1 MTEVVQTDS
10 PEEDGISESAADS
23 GVIDLGADLESP
35 SEAPPIDGLQDEA
48 AADTDR
54 SPGEDATQDAPRNLS
69 TIEEMES
76 LPEQLRPM
84 ARRLVADHTQ
94 KTQAAAQKMREN
106 EELQQRLQMA
116 TLQNQQNDL
125 SARVDA
131 ASPEEDPFAGVRAR
145 LGPEEQGALDIMR
158 EVVKTD
164 VGQRV
169 ETQGQQVEQL
179 TNAVRQL
186 AVHIVQQSAQAQ
198 NTAAQ
203 DARRQYPDI
212 DQYQAQV
219 SALTAVPNPATRK
232 NYTPAEAYELLTG
245 ISGQKSAQLQAGQKR
260 VRRNAA
266 GNASSTPSV
275 AADNGSG
282 ALSETELAS
291 KLAALGL
298 KA

>member
-1 MTEVVQTDS
+1 MTEAVQMDS
-10 PEEDGISESAADS
+10 SEDSGTTEETADS
-23 GVIDLGADLESP
+23 EVIDLGADLESP
-35 SEAPPIDGLQDEA
+35 SEAP
-48 AADTDR
+48 
-54 SPGEDATQDAPRNLS
+54 
-69 TIEEMES
+69 TIEGSVSSDSTSARRATTAGAPDRPASIDIDADLES
-76 LPEQLRPM
+76 IPEALRPM
-84 ARRLVADHTQ
+84 ARQLKGSYTQ
-94 KTQAAAQKMREN
+94 KSQEVATQRRQN
-106 EELQQRLQMA
+106 ETLQQRLQLA

-131 ASPEEDPFAGVRAR
+131 SSPEEDPFAAVRAR
-145 LGPEEQGALDIMR
+145 LGPDEQGALDIMR

-186 AVHIVQQSAQAQ
+186 AVHIVQQSTQAQ

-203 DARRQYPDI
+203 DARRRYPNI

-219 SALTAVPNPATRK
+219 NALTAVPNPATRK

-245 ISGQKSAQLQAGQKR
+245 ISGQKSAQLQAGQRK

>member
-1 MTEVVQTDS
+1 V
-10 PEEDGISESAADS
+10 
-23 GVIDLGADLESP
+23 
-35 SEAPPIDGLQDEA
+35 
-48 AADTDR
+48 
-54 SPGEDATQDAPRNLS
+54 ATQR
-69 TIEEMES
+69 
-76 LPEQLRPM
+76 
-84 ARRLVADHTQ
+84 
-94 KTQAAAQKMREN
+94 REN
-106 EELQQRLQMA
+106 EGLQQRLQMA

-131 ASPEEDPFAGVRAR
+131 TSPEEDPFAGVRAR

-245 ISGQKSAQLQAGQKR
+245 IAGQKSAQLQAGQKR

>member
-1 MTEVVQTDS
+1 MTEAVQMDS
-10 PEEDGISESAADS
+10 SEDSGTTEETADS
-23 GVIDLGADLESP
+23 EVIDLGADLESP
-35 SEAPPIDGLQDEA
+35 SEAP
-48 AADTDR
+48 
-54 SPGEDATQDAPRNLS
+54 
-69 TIEEMES
+69 TIEGSVSSDSTSAGRATTAGAPDRPASIDIDADLES
-76 LPEQLRPM
+76 IPEALRPM
-84 ARRLVADHTQ
+84 ARQLKGSYTQ
-94 KTQAAAQKMREN
+94 KSQEVAAQRRQN
-106 EELQQRLQMA
+106 ETLQQRLQMA

-131 ASPEEDPFAGVRAR
+131 TSPEEDPFAAVRAR
-145 LGPEEQGALDIMR
+145 LGPDEQGALDIMR

-186 AVHIVQQSAQAQ
+186 AVHIVQQSTQAQ

-219 SALTAVPNPATRK
+219 NALTAVPNPATRK

>member
-1 MTEVVQTDS
+1 MTEAVQMDS
-10 PEEDGISESAADS
+10 SEDSGTTEETADS
-23 GVIDLGADLESP
+23 EVIDLGADLESP
-35 SEAPPIDGLQDEA
+35 SEAP
-48 AADTDR
+48 
-54 SPGEDATQDAPRNLS
+54 
-69 TIEEMES
+69 TIEGSVSSDSTSVRRATTAGAPDRPASIDIDADLES
-76 LPEQLRPM
+76 IPEALRPM
-84 ARRLVADHTQ
+84 ARQLKGSYTQ
-94 KTQAAAQKMREN
+94 KSQEVATQRRQN
-106 EELQQRLQMA
+106 ETLQQRLQLA

-131 ASPEEDPFAGVRAR
+131 SSPEEDPFAAVRAR
-145 LGPEEQGALDIMR
+145 LGPDEQGALDIMR

-186 AVHIVQQSAQAQ
+186 AVHIVQQSTQAQ

-203 DARRQYPDI
+203 DARRQYPNI

-219 SALTAVPNPATRK
+219 NALTAVPNPATRK

-282 ALSETELAS
+282 ALSEAELAS
-291 KLAALGL
+291 KLEALGL

>member
-1 MTEVVQTDS
+1 MTEAVQMDS
-10 PEEDGISESAADS
+10 SEDSGTTEETADS
-23 GVIDLGADLESP
+23 EVIDLGADLESP
-35 SEAPPIDGLQDEA
+35 SEAP
-48 AADTDR
+48 
-54 SPGEDATQDAPRNLS
+54 
-69 TIEEMES
+69 TIEGSVSSDSTSVRRATTAGAPDRPASIDIDADLES
-76 LPEQLRPM
+76 IPEALRPM
-84 ARRLVADHTQ
+84 ARQLKGSYTQ
-94 KTQAAAQKMREN
+94 KSQEVATQRRQN
-106 EELQQRLQMA
+106 ETLQQRLQMA

-131 ASPEEDPFAGVRAR
+131 TSPEEDPFAAVRAR
-145 LGPEEQGALDIMR
+145 LGPDEQGALDIMR

-186 AVHIVQQSAQAQ
+186 AVHIVQQSTQAQ

-203 DARRQYPDI
+203 DARRQYPNI

-219 SALTAVPNPATRK
+219 NALTAVPNPATRK

-282 ALSETELAS
+282 ALSEAELAS
-291 KLAALGL
+291 KLEALGL

>member
-1 MTEVVQTDS
+1 MTEAVQMDS
-10 PEEDGISESAADS
+10 SEDSGTTEETADS
-23 GVIDLGADLESP
+23 EVIDLGADLESP
-35 SEAPPIDGLQDEA
+35 SEAP
-48 AADTDR
+48 
-54 SPGEDATQDAPRNLS
+54 
-69 TIEEMES
+69 TIEGSVSSDSTSAGRATTAGAPDRPASIDIDADLES
-76 LPEQLRPM
+76 IPEALRPM
-84 ARRLVADHTQ
+84 ARQLKGSYTQ
-94 KTQAAAQKMREN
+94 KSQEVAAQRRQN
-106 EELQQRLQMA
+106 ETLQQRLQMA

-131 ASPEEDPFAGVRAR
+131 TSPEEDPFAAVRAR
-145 LGPEEQGALDIMR
+145 LGPDEQGALDIMR

-186 AVHIVQQSAQAQ
+186 AVHIVQQSTQAQ

-219 SALTAVPNPATRK
+219 NALTAVPNPATRK

-282 ALSETELAS
+282 ALSEAELAS
-291 KLAALGL
+291 KLEALGL

>member
-1 MTEVVQTDS
+1 MTEAVQMDS
-10 PEEDGISESAADS
+10 SEDSGTTEETADS
-23 GVIDLGADLESP
+23 EVIDLGADLESP
-35 SEAPPIDGLQDEA
+35 SEAP
-48 AADTDR
+48 
-54 SPGEDATQDAPRNLS
+54 
-69 TIEEMES
+69 TIEGSVSSDSTSAERATTAGAPDRPASIDIDADLES
-76 LPEQLRPM
+76 IPEALRPM
-84 ARRLVADHTQ
+84 ARQLKGSYTQ
-94 KTQAAAQKMREN
+94 KSQEVATQRRQN
-106 EELQQRLQMA
+106 ETLQQRLQLA

-131 ASPEEDPFAGVRAR
+131 SSPEEDPFAAVRAR
-145 LGPEEQGALDIMR
+145 LGPDEQGALDIMR

-186 AVHIVQQSAQAQ
+186 AVHIVQQSTQAQ

-203 DARRQYPDI
+203 DARRQYPNI

-219 SALTAVPNPATRK
+219 NALTAVPNPATRK

-245 ISGQKSAQLQAGQKR
+245 ISGQKSAQLQAGQRK

>member
-1 MTEVVQTDS
+1 MTEAVQMDS
-10 PEEDGISESAADS
+10 SDDSGTTEETADS
-23 GVIDLGADLESP
+23 EVIDLGADLESP
-35 SEAPPIDGLQDEA
+35 SEAPAIESSVLPDSTATGRATTAGAPDRPASIGIDADLESIPEA
-48 AADTDR
+48 
-54 SPGEDATQDAPRNLS
+54 
-69 TIEEMES
+69 
-76 LPEQLRPM
+76 LRPM
-84 ARRLVADHTQ
+84 ARQLKGSYTQ
-94 KTQAAAQKMREN
+94 KSQEVATQRREN
-106 EELQQRLQMA
+106 EGLQQRLQMA

-131 ASPEEDPFAGVRAR
+131 TSPEEDPFAGVRAR

-245 ISGQKSAQLQAGQKR
+245 IAGQKSAQLQAGQKR

>member
-1 MTEVVQTDS
+1 MARQLKGSYTQKSQEV
-10 PEEDGISESAADS
+10 
-23 GVIDLGADLESP
+23 
-35 SEAPPIDGLQDEA
+35 
-48 AADTDR
+48 
-54 SPGEDATQDAPRNLS
+54 ATQ
-69 TIEEMES
+69 
-76 LPEQLRPM
+76 
-84 ARRLVADHTQ
+84 RRQ
-94 KTQAAAQKMREN
+94 N
-106 EELQQRLQMA
+106 ETLQQRLQLA

-131 ASPEEDPFAGVRAR
+131 SSPEEDPFAAVRAR
-145 LGPEEQGALDIMR
+145 LGPDEQGALDIMR

-186 AVHIVQQSAQAQ
+186 AVHIVQQSTQAQ

-203 DARRQYPDI
+203 DARRQYPNI

-219 SALTAVPNPATRK
+219 NALTAVPNPATRK

-245 ISGQKSAQLQAGQKR
+245 ISGQKSAQLQAGQRK

>member
-1 MTEVVQTDS
+1 MTEAVQMDS
-10 PEEDGISESAADS
+10 SDDSGTTEETADS
-23 GVIDLGADLESP
+23 EVIDLGADLESP
-35 SEAPPIDGLQDEA
+35 SEAP
-48 AADTDR
+48 
-54 SPGEDATQDAPRNLS
+54 
-69 TIEEMES
+69 TIEGSVSSDSTSAGRATTAGAPDRPASIDIDADLES
-76 LPEQLRPM
+76 IPEALRPM
-84 ARRLVADHTQ
+84 ARQLKGSYTQ
-94 KTQAAAQKMREN
+94 KSQEVATQRREN
-106 EELQQRLQMA
+106 EGLQQRLQMA

-131 ASPEEDPFAGVRAR
+131 TSPEEDPFAGVRAR

-245 ISGQKSAQLQAGQKR
+245 IAGQKSAQLQAGQKR